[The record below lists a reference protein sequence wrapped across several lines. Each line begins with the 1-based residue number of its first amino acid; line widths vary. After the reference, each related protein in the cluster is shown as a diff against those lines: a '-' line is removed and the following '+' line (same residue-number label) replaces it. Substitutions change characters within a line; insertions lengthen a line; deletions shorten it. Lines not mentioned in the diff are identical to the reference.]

1 MKYTINLEIAPQKR
15 QLRLHWLQKIRM
27 MVTGKDGLCTLLLC
41 TEIHCCTYHIFCYF
55 CAIFFHFATVM
66 EQIHEIPFTLKEVDL
81 SEMFAP

>member
-1 MKYTINLEIAPQKR
+1 LNSTKKKAVETALAA
-15 QLRLHWLQKIRM
+15 KIRM
-27 MVTGKDGLCTLLLC
+27 MVTGKDGLFTLLLC
-41 TEIHCCTYHIFCYF
+41 TEKHCCTYHIFCYF